1 MAARADSPAPPVRA
15 LRAGWWGTD
24 PVITAC
30 FFILSLTGLLF
41 VLSSTWDPLEEL
53 SLRAVWVSFQSTI
66 KQMGFIVV
74 GTALYFGASRI
85 RIERGAI
92 FLPLLILTVGMLVV
106 VLIFG
111 HTQFGST
118 RWLRLGVLSL
128 QPAEFAKPAF
138 ILMLAHLLS
147 PRPGESRL
155 PSLAPALGL
164 TLIISLLV
172 VLEPDLGTALIFVA
186 LFFVGALVA
195 GYPLGQLA
203 GIGGVMGLFAL
214 PGWFLMRDYMR
225 QRILGFIEPGSSAY
239 WQVRQAAIAIGSGG
253 LLGKGLFKG
262 SQKEGGFIFGAHN
275 DFIFSVISEEA
286 GFVGG
291 VFVLVVF
298 VLLIGRL
305 LWLRVHQGDRF
316 AILVSALTGGL
327 IGLQMIVHVGMNLGL
342 LPVTGI
348 SLPLVSYGGSS
359 YLATALALG
368 LAQAGMRR

>member
-1 MAARADSPAPPVRA
+1 M
-15 LRAGWWGTD
+15 
-24 PVITAC
+24 
-30 FFILSLTGLLF
+30 
-41 VLSSTWDPLEEL
+41 LSSTWDPLEEL